1 MDVIR
6 DNRHVYRHAGDMNDD
21 VSPSVQKLADSYVDG
36 QRFTTSSEVLL
47 FSLDLLN
54 AFEKHY
60 QARLEQ
66 EVQDGF
72 ATIDREEGTVATTP
86 TKSINSLER

>member
-1 MDVIR
+1 
-6 DNRHVYRHAGDMNDD
+6 MNDY

-60 QARLEQ
+60 QDRLGKEI
-66 EVQDGF
+66 QDGF
-72 ATIDREEGTVATTP
+72 SALDRGEGTVATTP
-86 TKSINSLER
+86 EEIDQFFGAVMQGSQPANA